1 LQNENCKV
9 QNSSLPPS
17 FPPLD
22 GGGKGGGELRKKVAH
37 KSRLWVRGVLIVFL
51 SFLIFSSCTKSI
63 SEEDKLKSI
72 VNEVAEAAQK
82 KDIDGIRKHI
92 SKSYKDQEG
101 NDYDSV
107 RRILLYHFIRAET
120 VSVFVRS
127 VDAEVKEDT
136 AIVRANVILV
146 RGKEIKSISDIIPE
160 SAAGYR
166 FEMIFK
172 KEGKEWKV
180 VSGAWQNVG
189 AAGLL

>member
-1 LQNENCKV
+1 M
-9 QNSSLPPS
+9 
-17 FPPLD
+17 
-22 GGGKGGGELRKKVAH
+22 
-37 KSRLWVRGVLIVFL
+37 WVRGVLIVFL